1 MVRGQLFHVSKD
13 GGQKFAF
20 LNPSFA
26 LDLNLGTCYKYLT
39 KFVVLFMTTKWK
51 DTSSVGFAHIF
62 CFSFIALS
70 TINARLYDMI
80 STLNGAV
87 YSCYT

>member
-1 MVRGQLFHVSKD
+1 MLVRMVDKSLH
-13 GGQKFAF
+13 
-20 LNPSFA
+20 LNPTFA

-39 KFVVLFMTTKWK
+39 KFVVLFMATKWK

-87 YSCYT
+87 CSCYT